1 MVILIF
7 IGAIPKSVDNKQILD
22 KLQVEKERGITVKAQ
37 SASMVY
43 ETGGVTYLL
52 NLIDTPG
59 HVDFSWEVARSLG
72 ACDGVILVVDANQ
85 GVQVRNIDIK

>member
-1 MVILIF
+1 MHLFTKIYSFIHVIL
-7 IGAIPKSVDNKQILD
+7 
-22 KLQVEKERGITVKAQ
+22 AQ

-43 ETGGVTYLL
+43 ESGGVQYLL

-59 HVDFSWEVARSLG
+59 HVDFSWEVSRSLG

-85 GVQVRNIDIK
+85 GVQVILLL